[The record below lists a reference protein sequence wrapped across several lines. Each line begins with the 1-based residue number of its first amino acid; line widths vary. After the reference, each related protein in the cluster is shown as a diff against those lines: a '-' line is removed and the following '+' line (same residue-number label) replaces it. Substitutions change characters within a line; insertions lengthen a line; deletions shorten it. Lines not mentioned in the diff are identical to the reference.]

1 MEANNATADVNGSKV
16 RTTCKRETLVV
27 ENCVKAMAKK
37 SAREAVDFE
46 VKSLEIV
53 RGPSPANPH
62 TWTISVSNRSS
73 R

>member
-1 MEANNATADVNGSKV
+1 MKATTQDANGSNV
-16 RTTCKRETLVV
+16 RTTCESQTIVV

-37 SAREAVDFE
+37 SAREAAEFE

-62 TWTISVSNRSS
+62 TYTIRVTNRN
-73 R
+73 